1 MLVAKVL
8 NKGQIVIPKE
18 ARDKAH
24 ISAGDKVEI
33 RVTEEGIVVIPLRK
47 SYTESF
53 KGVIKGKLSFDE
65 LEKLHAEE
73 T

>member
-24 ISAGDKVEI
+24 IGAGDKVEI
-33 RVTEEGIVVIPLRK
+33 RVTEEGIIVIPLRK

-53 KGVIKGKLSFDE
+53 KGVMKGRLSIDE